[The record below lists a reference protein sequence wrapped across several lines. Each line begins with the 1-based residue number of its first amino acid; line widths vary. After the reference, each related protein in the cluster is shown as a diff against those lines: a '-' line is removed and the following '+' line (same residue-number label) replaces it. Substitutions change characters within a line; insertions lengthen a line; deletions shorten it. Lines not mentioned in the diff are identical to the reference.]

1 MNKSSNSLQNKVFIW
16 GYQILLLSAVLF
28 LLFNFLFRN
37 EKIAYVDSAKILNEY
52 KGSAEAKKAY
62 EIKAKI
68 WQSNID
74 TLTNEVKSAIQKYE
88 KSIATMSKTEQ
99 DLSRQLIQ
107 SKQKQLSDYQRSIQE
122 NAKQEDG
129 KLTQAIVSQ
138 INAFLLKYGKA
149 HNYKLILIA
158 NQSGTIA
165 YARDGLDITAK
176 VIEEIN
182 NEYTADKK

>member
-1 MNKSSNSLQNKVFIW
+1 MW
-16 GYQILLLSAVLF
+16 GYQILLLTVVLF

-52 KGSAEAKKAY
+52 KGSLEAKKAY
-62 EIKAKI
+62 EVKAKV
-68 WQSNID
+68 WQTNMD
-74 TLTNEVKSAIQKYE
+74 TLTNDVKAAIQKYE
-88 KSIATMSKTEQ
+88 RSIATMSKTEQ

-107 SKQKQLSDYQRSIQE
+107 SKQKQLSDYQRGIQE

-129 KLTQAIVSQ
+129 KLTQAVVSQ
-138 INAFLLKYGKA
+138 INAFLTNYGKT

-182 NEYTADKK
+182 DEYVKGKK